1 MGGSPPI
8 CLPLPKAAKPVWV
21 EHLAKLSCYV
31 VFLEYNSTKRN
42 NVADLKLHD
51 GLNCMLVE
59 KKHS

>member
-1 MGGSPPI
+1 MGGPLTIFS
-8 CLPLPKAAKPVWV
+8 PLPNAANPVWV

-31 VFLEYNSTKRN
+31 VFLVYNSTKLN
-42 NVADLKLHD
+42 NVADLKVHD